1 MSEPDVL
8 LVVEEATGLVV
19 NAIVAGAGWG
29 PPDGYLALVP
39 TDGAWIGW
47 TWTADGWLPPPPD
60 GS

>member
-1 MSEPDVL
+1 ML

-47 TWTADGWLPPPPD
+47 TWNADGWLPPPPD